1 MNIKERVKVM
11 SKKLQEIINNAE
23 TIQRSFTEPTTV
35 TITDTEKYL
44 VHLPAAFDTA
54 SIEPGLPI
62 KELTAPLLEESL
74 KTGKVNRMRVGPEAL
89 GFPFIVT
96 WNPIIEDDNVV
107 GLLITTTST
116 EKIDKLRKLSRELAS
131 TVENMAQTTKQI
143 ADVSNHIT
151 EQIQSISTDSES
163 IIKTIESAYE
173 LIKAIQNVANQSNIL
188 GLNASIEAAR
198 AGEYGKGFSVV
209 AAEIRRLAE
218 QSKQSSVNIIDYL
231 QNINEAINGNNESIQ
246 EISSTIE
253 QHSANV
259 QELHSSFSVIRTAA
273 DELMKAGKV

>member
-1 MNIKERVKVM
+1 M

-35 TITDTEKYL
+35 TITDNEKYL
-44 VHLPAAFDTA
+44 VHLPAEFDTA
-54 SIEPGLPI
+54 KIPAGMPI
-62 KELTAPLLEESL
+62 KELTAPLLEDSL

-96 WNPIIEDDNVV
+96 WNPIIEEGNVV

-116 EKIDKLRKLSRELAS
+116 EQIDKLRKMSRELVS
-131 TVENMAQTTKQI
+131 TVENMAQ
-143 ADVSNHIT
+143 ST
-151 EQIQSISTDSES
+151 EQIAEVSNVISEQIQEISSDSDT
-163 IIKTIESAYE
+163 ITQTIENAYE

-209 AAEIRRLAE
+209 ANEIRRLAE
-218 QSKQSSVNIIDYL
+218 QSKQSSTNIINYL
-231 QNINEAINGNNESIQ
+231 DHVNEAMNGNNRSIQ
-246 EISSTIE
+246 EISSTFE
-253 QHSANV
+253 EHSANI
-259 QELHSSFSVIRTAA
+259 QELHSSFSVIKTTAE
-273 DELMKAGKV
+273 ELMKAGKV